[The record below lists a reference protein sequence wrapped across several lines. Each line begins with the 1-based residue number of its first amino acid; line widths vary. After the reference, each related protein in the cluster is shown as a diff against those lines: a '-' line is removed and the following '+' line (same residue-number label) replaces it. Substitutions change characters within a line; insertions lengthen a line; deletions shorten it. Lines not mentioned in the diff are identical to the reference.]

1 MHFREKAI
9 KKINLRPYLSGLLP
23 LFFFAHFGHHVVGA
37 MLRPLMP
44 MIRRDLGLSY
54 TQVGVVMSAFSITSG
69 ISQLPAGWLA
79 DHLGARL
86 MVILG
91 VSGVAIAGL
100 LIGLSHS
107 YVALIVFLV
116 LAAILGGGYHPAS
129 AAAISSSV
137 PAEYRGRALGLH
149 FVGGS
154 STFWVVPLLAAPIA
168 VAWGWRGS
176 YLTLAI
182 PTVILGIVLYI
193 LIGKK
198 RQTPTDESQ
207 IVDSEATTE
216 PARIRWRQLVPFMIM
231 SVATGT
237 MVQSVSSYLSLYAVD
252 NLGVSEATAAM
263 LMAIGPAVGLFAAPL
278 GGYLAD
284 RFGSVPVLMVVSF
297 LAIPFIYLLGLAATI
312 PIFVALMVAIG
323 VVSNTRMPT
332 SESYIA
338 GNTPEHRR
346 ATVLGLYF
354 FAGTEISGLLTP
366 VLGNLIDRYGF
377 YSSFTIASVV
387 VAVAVIVCSIFL
399 WRQVTE

>member
-1 MHFREKAI
+1 
-9 KKINLRPYLSGLLP
+9 
-23 LFFFAHFGHHVVGA
+23 
-37 MLRPLMP
+37 MP

-79 DHLGARL
+79 DHLGARV
-86 MVILG
+86 MVIFG

-137 PAEYRGRALGLH
+137 PSEYRGRALGLH

-193 LIGKK
+193 LIGKR
-198 RQTPTDESQ
+198 RQAPTGESQ
-207 IVDSEATTE
+207 IVDSEVTTE
-216 PARIRWRQLVPFMIM
+216 PARIRWRQLVPFIIM

-252 NLGVSEATAAM
+252 NLGVSEATAAI
-263 LMAIGPAVGLFAAPL
+263 LMAISPAVGLFAAPL

-284 RFGSVPVLMVVSF
+284 RFGSVPVLMAVSF
-297 LAIPFIYLLGLAATI
+297 LAIPFIYLLGLASTV

-338 GNTPEHRR
+338 GNTPKHRR

-366 VLGNLIDRYGF
+366 VLGSLIDRYGF